1 MKKHLFFIA
10 ILLFLMSSPARVSL
24 AADEPVEQSEEEEEY
39 GDGGVVAKSITSIRV
54 LYEKVDLQTTYC
66 SRLLPDGSRFLVAEE
81 EWLKKNMI
89 SVSYV
94 DKFMD
99 LAEWKDRM
107 RPVIRSS
114 ILTEM
119 QKEAKETGERQYC
132 ENFYTA
138 IQSGAYDYE
147 NSSMADDINQYSYF
161 LNQVSKEETA
171 FRQLK
176 VLYGLGGAVDFCHK
190 NVVKDR
196 SFLQQ
201 YNRFKRNNKEIIDKA
216 KQKIS
221 NIDLLEFV
229 KLSMVNNVQRF
240 FSSFKEKDIG
250 CMLLMQ
256 RFENGFFDLASVVD
270 KDKYREILFILNGQ
284 AVK

>member
-1 MKKHLFFIA
+1 MKKYLFFFA
-10 ILLFLMSSPARVSL
+10 FFLSL
-24 AADEPVEQSEEEEEY
+24 MTAAFADDNAVPPQEEEEEY
-39 GDGGVVAKSITSIRV
+39 GDSGAVTKSIIAIRV
-54 LYEKVDLQTTYC
+54 IAEKVNLQTMYC
-66 SRLLPDGSRFLVAEE
+66 SRLMPDGSRYLVAEE

-107 RPVIRSS
+107 RPVIRNS

-132 ENFYTA
+132 ENFYA
-138 IQSGAYDYE
+138 DLKNGGYDYA
-147 NSSMADDINQYSYF
+147 SSVLADDIKQYSYF
-161 LNQVSKEETA
+161 LNQVTKSETA

-176 VLYGLGGAVDFCHK
+176 VLYALGGAVDFCHK

-196 SFLQQ
+196 TFLQE
-201 YNRFKRNNKEIIDKA
+201 YNLFKQENKEIIDKA
-216 KQKIS
+216 KQQIS

-229 KLSMVNNVQRF
+229 KLSMVNNVRRF
-240 FSSFKEKDIG
+240 FSSFKEKDVG

-256 RFENGFFDLASVVD
+256 RFEKGFFDLASVTD

-284 AVK
+284 AVR

>member
-1 MKKHLFFIA
+1 MRKYLFFFA
-10 ILLFLMSSPARVSL
+10 FFLSL
-24 AADEPVEQSEEEEEY
+24 TTAVFAGDDATPPPEEEEEEY
-39 GDGGVVAKSITSIRV
+39 GDSGAVTKSIIAIRV
-54 LYEKVDLQTTYC
+54 LAEKVNLQTTYC
-66 SRLLPDGSRFLVAEE
+66 SRLMPDGSRYLVAEE

-107 RPVIRSS
+107 RPVIRNS
-114 ILTEM
+114 ILMEM
-119 QKEAKETGERQYC
+119 QKEAKENGERQYC
-132 ENFYTA
+132 ENFYTD
-138 IQSGAYDYE
+138 IKSGGYDYT
-147 NSSMADDINQYSYF
+147 SSTLADDIKQYSYF
-161 LNQVSKEETA
+161 LNQVAKAETA

-176 VLYGLGGAVDFCHK
+176 VLYALGGAVDFCHK

-196 SFLQQ
+196 TFLQEF
-201 YNRFKRNNKEIIDKA
+201 NLFKRENKEIINKA
-216 KQKIS
+216 KQQIS

-229 KLSMVNNVQRF
+229 KLSMVNNVRRF
-240 FSSFKEKDIG
+240 FSSFKEKDVG

-256 RFENGFFDLASVVD
+256 RFEKGFFDLASVAD

-284 AVK
+284 AVR